1 MRKILLTLALI
12 CLPAILWSQGI
23 PFIRNYSA
31 AKYNAHKQNFDI
43 ITGPDGTVYVANFEG
58 LIYFDNSQWRIIH
71 TPGITRITAV
81 FRDSKGRV
89 WAGGY
94 NYLGY
99 VTPDKHGILQLETID
114 ENNTIQGEVQWI
126 WEREGKVSFLV
137 SDGKIYDVKDRKVI
151 WNKEGT
157 LPKSGFTTLGTE
169 HHVTQIQQL
178 ENGLSAVSTTGEGL
192 FITDQSGDVIYKITE
207 ANGLCSNN
215 VTHIT
220 YNGNGILWGATD
232 NGIFSIAIP
241 SVYSHFTP
249 NEGLRGEVLS
259 IARLNGDLYVG
270 TLNGLYRMQGDGFV
284 QVNEMTLACWQLV
297 EYNGSLL
304 AATADGV
311 IQIRPTGITHLTT
324 SNTTSVMIVDGGFYA
339 GETDG
344 VYRYDFNGH
353 REKMA
358 DAERV
363 TLMLKDGKGTIW
375 LKNLYGHIWKS
386 KDQQHF
392 VPQTKGEDGEIS
404 TLVQY
409 DGEVLI
415 VKASTQEPFPYPLF
429 SYLDSD
435 GYTWLTNSKGKY
447 LYALKHGYREK
458 LLSDMV
464 YPLMDYSVRAMLREG
479 KHLWMGGDMG
489 LNVLDYSQKDP
500 VKNVKAKVYIRSV
513 TLLGDSV
520 LWGGYGQQPEQLA
533 ELSSD
538 ERHITIHY
546 AVDYPSMLLIPQYR
560 YRLNGGRWTAWDTET
575 FEEFNNMPHGD
586 YTFEVQSRDA
596 YGRLSNIASISF
608 SIARPFYLRWYM
620 ILLYAVLLGGI
631 VYLLVQYRLHQLER
645 EKHRL
650 ENLVKERTAEVVKLE
665 KVATV
670 AKLTQGLIDRILNPL
685 TYNNNF
691 AKLSQGLVKDIEA
704 NVEDEKEN
712 MDPEN
717 YEDTM
722 DVLDMLGGNLQ
733 KVGEHGANTSRTL
746 KAMEEI
752 LKDHSGGLVKMDLN
766 ALLKQDQEMLE
777 KYFEKDIAQYH
788 IAIKFNLPE
797 GQLMINGNAEQLS
810 KTIMSLLGNAVYAVI
825 KKCEKGDTSPEITL
839 TLTTVGQ
846 QAEIHIHDNG
856 TGISENIQNKIF
868 DPFFT
873 TKTTGEASGV
883 GLYLSKEIAQHHGGD
898 ITVKSEKGVYTE
910 FTITI
915 PTL

>member
-1 MRKILLTLALI
+1 MKKILLILVLMG
-12 CLPAILWSQGI
+12 LPALLWSQGI
-23 PFIRNYSA
+23 PFIRNYPA

-81 FRDSKGRV
+81 FR
-89 WAGGY
+89 
-94 NYLGY
+94 
-99 VTPDKHGILQLETID
+99 ETID

-151 WNKEGT
+151 WNKDGT

-259 IARLNGDLYVG
+259 IARLDGDLYVG
-270 TLNGLYRMQGDGFV
+270 TLNGVYRMQGDGFV

-386 KDQQHF
+386 TDQQHF
-392 VPQTKGEDGEIS
+392 VPQTQGEDSEIS

-409 DGEVLI
+409 DDEVLTI
-415 VKASTQEPFPYPLF
+415 KASTQEPFPYPLF

-435 GYTWLTNSKGKY
+435 GYTWLT
-447 LYALKHGYREK
+447 R
-458 LLSDMV
+458 
-464 YPLMDYSVRAMLREG
+464 
-479 KHLWMGGDMG
+479 
-489 LNVLDYSQKDP
+489 
-500 VKNVKAKVYIRSV
+500 
-513 TLLGDSV
+513 
-520 LWGGYGQQPEQLA
+520 
-533 ELSSD
+533 
-538 ERHITIHY
+538 
-546 AVDYPSMLLIPQYR
+546 
-560 YRLNGGRWTAWDTET
+560 
-575 FEEFNNMPHGD
+575 
-586 YTFEVQSRDA
+586 
-596 YGRLSNIASISF
+596 
-608 SIARPFYLRWYM
+608 
-620 ILLYAVLLGGI
+620 
-631 VYLLVQYRLHQLER
+631 
-645 EKHRL
+645 
-650 ENLVKERTAEVVKLE
+650 
-665 KVATV
+665 
-670 AKLTQGLIDRILNPL
+670 
-685 TYNNNF
+685 
-691 AKLSQGLVKDIEA
+691 
-704 NVEDEKEN
+704 
-712 MDPEN
+712 
-717 YEDTM
+717 
-722 DVLDMLGGNLQ
+722 
-733 KVGEHGANTSRTL
+733 
-746 KAMEEI
+746 
-752 LKDHSGGLVKMDLN
+752 
-766 ALLKQDQEMLE
+766 
-777 KYFEKDIAQYH
+777 
-788 IAIKFNLPE
+788 
-797 GQLMINGNAEQLS
+797 
-810 KTIMSLLGNAVYAVI
+810 
-825 KKCEKGDTSPEITL
+825 
-839 TLTTVGQ
+839 
-846 QAEIHIHDNG
+846 
-856 TGISENIQNKIF
+856 ENI
-868 DPFFT
+868 FT
-873 TKTTGEASGV
+873 PSSTDTAKNCS
-883 GLYLSKEIAQHHGGD
+883 LIWS
-898 ITVKSEKGVYTE
+898 
-910 FTITI
+910 I
-915 PTL
+915 P